1 MRTFIYIDGFNL
13 YYGAVK
19 DTPYKWLNLD
29 TLCRLLLAPHHT
41 IDRIKYFTAQVSA
54 RPDDPDQA
62 TRQQI
67 SFRALRTIPH
77 LDIILGH
84 FLTSHVRMRLVNP
97 PSQGPKTALV
107 IKTEE
112 KGSDVN
118 LASHL
123 LSDGYRGLYDAA
135 VLITNDSDLLEPVRM
150 VRQQLGLP
158 VGFIIP
164 HQRTASRVLVQQAT
178 FVRQIRPRVL
188 MASQFPNSLSDAQGI
203 FHKPASW

>member
-29 TLCRLLLAPHHT
+29 MLCRLLLAQYHT

-67 SFRALRTIPH
+67 YFRALRTIPH

-97 PSQGPKTALV
+97 PSQGSKTAEV

-118 LASHL
+118 LAAHL
-123 LSDGYRGLYDAA
+123 LSDGYRGLYEAA

-158 VGFIIP
+158 VGILNP
-164 HQRTASRVLVQQAT
+164 HPRASRVLVQQAT

-188 MASQFPNSLSDAQGI
+188 MASQFPNPMTDAQGI